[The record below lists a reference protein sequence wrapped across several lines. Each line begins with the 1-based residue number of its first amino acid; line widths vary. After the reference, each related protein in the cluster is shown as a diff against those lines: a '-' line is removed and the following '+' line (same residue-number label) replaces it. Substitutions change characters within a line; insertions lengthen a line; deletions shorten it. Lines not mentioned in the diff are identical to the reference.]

1 MATGEEGNKTTE
13 GSGETF
19 VVQHLVHS
27 RDHGVVKP
35 IPSPALPFPIISLL
49 SLGFL
54 LTSLYYFPLF
64 PLLFLFASGFL
75 HL

>member
-1 MATGEEGNKTTE
+1 MATGEEGNKATE

-35 IPSPALPFPIISLL
+35 IPSPALPFPIISL
-49 SLGFL
+49 
-54 LTSLYYFPLF
+54 
-64 PLLFLFASGFL
+64 
-75 HL
+75 